1 VGRAGEWFSRLA
13 QAALGGLIW
22 MRRARVRMQSPSS
35 AISLERLVESLMP
48 VSLTAAAALDAL
60 ARAVTIDLHG
70 RWS

>member
-1 VGRAGEWFSRLA
+1 
-13 QAALGGLIW
+13 
-22 MRRARVRMQSPSS
+22 MQSPSS

-48 VSLTAAAALDAL
+48 VRLTAAAALDARL